1 MNFGRALSLLCER
14 LASTAL
20 HLRTL
25 ALAQYPPCFPVTS
38 AMRRWSFGKRCWVQG
53 GERKSKWLESVYKEE
68 LTNDLFPLAIDNL
81 FLPKEDARG
90 NTQPGALVGD
100 TLPVLG
106 HPEPTPLTEAEQPQW
121 LLYLARMAETFGR
134 TRDTFRITKQL
145 FKLKCDKRELISLA
159 ELRLLDSAY
168 TNTINPI
175 RNMYKTGIRIER
187 RLREQTRIR
196 VQIGRKAADDKAFTA
211 AESSLL
217 ASKEIEQT
225 AENMLT
231 VRNKLMHSDV
241 ASLHVVDLWS
251 NNPRPTCKLTHH
263 SPFTVRRVSRSRR
276 ACPQHVLLVSY
287 YFVSYMYCSHQLH
300 SHAQLVDRIV
310 ATRKRNTNKAD
321 EVIENIIITKL
332 QADSLRY
339 LAEVGSVSAHS
350 ALLAWHSPTTNRLCI
365 QLRVHAFSG
374 ALAQG

>member
-1 MNFGRALSLLCER
+1 
-14 LASTAL
+14 
-20 HLRTL
+20 
-25 ALAQYPPCFPVTS
+25 
-38 AMRRWSFGKRCWVQG
+38 MRRWSFGKRCWVQG

-321 EVIENIIITKL
+321 EVIENMIITKL

-365 QLRVHAFSG
+365 QLRVYAFSG

>member
-1 MNFGRALSLLCER
+1 
-14 LASTAL
+14 
-20 HLRTL
+20 
-25 ALAQYPPCFPVTS
+25 
-38 AMRRWSFGKRCWVQG
+38 MRRWSFGKRCWVQG

-251 NNPRPTCKLTHH
+251 NNPRA
-263 SPFTVRRVSRSRR
+263 RRVSLHTIHHSQYVGFL
-276 ACPQHVLLVSY
+276 ALV
-287 YFVSYMYCSHQLH
+287 
-300 SHAQLVDRIV
+300 
-310 ATRKRNTNKAD
+310 
-321 EVIENIIITKL
+321 
-332 QADSLRY
+332 
-339 LAEVGSVSAHS
+339 
-350 ALLAWHSPTTNRLCI
+350 
-365 QLRVHAFSG
+365 VHAHNTYSLSHTTSSHTCTVHTNCIPTHSSWIG
-374 ALAQG
+374 SLQPGNGTRTRPMRLSKTSLSQSSKLIHCGTWLRSAV